1 MNELE
6 EKVLSQLAQL
16 DAGFLTKTYLLATS
30 GGSDSTCLVNV
41 FSRLGLSFEIAHCN
55 FQLRGEES
63 NGDEQFVKDFA
74 KGINIKAHFVHFE
87 TKKEAEK
94 NKKSIQEKARSL
106 RYDWFNKLKNEY
118 NFDYIV
124 TAHHQDDLIETFFIN
139 SVRGAGVSGLKSIPI
154 INNSIIRPLLKVSK
168 EEVNNY
174 LTDFNLSYRNDSSN
188 DSLKYSRNYLRHKI
202 IPALDKVHPNAKKG
216 LLKTINNLIDTEEYL
231 SQKIEEDKSRI
242 IVKEGEIVKIA
253 ISQNPTSFL
262 LFKIVNEYG
271 FNRTQLDDLLASKKR
286 GSLFY
291 SDLFVMLKEEDSI
304 VISPIIPDSVDQY
317 EFNNVGEYKEPFN
330 LVFSEENNVDI
341 KFQDN
346 IAYFDAEKIQF
357 PFFLRK
363 WKSGDIFFPLGMDGK
378 KKLSDFFID
387 LKLNRIEKEQIWIL
401 ESNHQVC
408 WVLEKRI
415 DNRFKITK
423 NTTKIIKIVTK

>member
-6 EKVLSQLAQL
+6 EKVSRQLAQL
-16 DAGFLTKTYLLATS
+16 DAEFSSKSYLLATS

-41 FSRLGLSFEIAHCN
+41 FSRLGLTFEIAHCN

-63 NGDEQFVKDFA
+63 NGDEEFVKDLA
-74 KGINIKAHFVHFE
+74 VALNVKAHFVHFD
-87 TKKEAEK
+87 TKTEAEK
-94 NKKSIQEKARSL
+94 DKKSIQEKARSL
-106 RYDWFNKLKNEY
+106 RYDWFNKLKEEY
-118 NFDYIV
+118 NFDYVV

-168 EEVNNY
+168 EEVNNC
-174 LTDFNLSYRNDSSN
+174 LADLNLSYRQDSSN
-188 DSLKYSRNYLRHKI
+188 ESLYYSRNYLRHKI
-202 IPALDKVHPNAKKG
+202 IPVLDKVHPNAKKG
-216 LLKTINNLIDTEEYL
+216 LLKTINNLIDTDKYL
-231 SQKIEEDKSRI
+231 SQKIEEDKNRI
-242 IVKEGEIVKIA
+242 VEKEGEVIKIA
-253 ISQNPTSFL
+253 VSQKTASFL

-271 FNRTQLDDLLASKKR
+271 FNRTQLDDLLASEQR

-291 SDLFVMLKEEDSI
+291 SDLFVMLKEEGSI
-304 VISPIIPDSVDQY
+304 VISPISLASFDQY
-317 EFNNVGEYKEPFN
+317 EFNDFGEYKEPFP
-330 LVFSEENNVDI
+330 LVFSEENNVDV

-357 PFFLRK
+357 PFILRK
-363 WKSGDIFFPLGMDGK
+363 WKSGDAFFPLGMSGK

-401 ESNHQVC
+401 ESNDQIC
-408 WVLEKRI
+408 WVLGKRI